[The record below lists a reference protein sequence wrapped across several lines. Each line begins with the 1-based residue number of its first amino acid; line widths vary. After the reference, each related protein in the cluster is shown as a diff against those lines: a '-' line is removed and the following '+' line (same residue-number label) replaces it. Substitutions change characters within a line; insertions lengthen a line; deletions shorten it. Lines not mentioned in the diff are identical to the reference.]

1 MKTRMLPVLL
11 AVAVLGLSGCVQMKS
26 ETTIEADGSGTATM
40 QLSLSQTVSEA
51 IKEMQEMD
59 MDMGQ
64 DMEFPALDK
73 VKKEDLEK
81 AAEGHGVQIKKFS
94 QDKVDGRDVMSI
106 EMTFKDLKGFSYVM
120 NKVMGEGGGEGGLGI
135 FDAGDGNF
143 VLREAEYDFP
153 ADEPV
158 EEEPA
163 EETPAAEMDP
173 AMMQKQMEL
182 MGKLMGA
189 MAEMDIQMFI
199 TVPGDI
205 IASSA
210 PTVEG
215 RTSKWIVNSSNMMT
229 MQNDMTP
236 EITFSGKG
244 LTLKPTM
251 KE

>member
-11 AVAVLGLSGCVQMKS
+11 VAAVLCLSGCVQMQS
-26 ETTIEADGSGTATM
+26 ETTIEADGSGTTSM
-40 QLSLSQTVSEA
+40 QLSLSQSVSEA
-51 IKEMQEMD
+51 IKEMQDMD

-64 DMEFPALDK
+64 DMEFPDLDK

-94 QDKVDGRDVMSI
+94 QDKIDGRDVMSI
-106 EMTFKDLKGFSYVM
+106 EMSFKDLKGFSYVM

-173 AMMQKQMEL
+173 AMLQKQIEL

-189 MAEMDIQMFI
+189 MAEMDIQMVI

-215 RTSKWIVNSSNMMT
+215 RTSKWVVNSSNMMT

-244 LTLKPTM
+244 LTLKPT
-251 KE
+251 K